1 MEDKAKYFPQTVAA
15 LQSLQETAA
24 LLADAARSSTRKSR
38 KTADKLQDLRR
49 QIAEKAAR
57 IDAVIT
63 KLSGADK

>member
-24 LLADAARSSTRKSR
+24 LLTDAARSSTRKSR

>member
-24 LLADAARSSTRKSR
+24 LLADATQSSTRKSR
-38 KTADKLQDLRR
+38 QTADKLQDLRR

-57 IDAVIT
+57 LDAVIT
-63 KLSGADK
+63 KLSGAEK

>member
-24 LLADAARSSTRKSR
+24 LLADAARSSTRESR

-57 IDAVIT
+57 LDAVIT
-63 KLSGADK
+63 KLSGAEK

>member
-24 LLADAARSSTRKSR
+24 LLVDTAQSSTRKSR

-57 IDAVIT
+57 LDAVIT